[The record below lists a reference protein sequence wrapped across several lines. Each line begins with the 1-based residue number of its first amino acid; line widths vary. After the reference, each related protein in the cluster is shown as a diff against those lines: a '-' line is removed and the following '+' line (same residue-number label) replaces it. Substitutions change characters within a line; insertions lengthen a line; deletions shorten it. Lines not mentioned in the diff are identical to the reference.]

1 MPKPT
6 IAMINGPVAGAG
18 IGLAGACDLRFASE
32 TATFLSAY
40 DRIGAAGDYGA
51 TYVWPRILGA
61 AKARELFL
69 LGETFSA
76 QDALAFGLYTR
87 VVDGTEL
94 RARTLDVA
102 HRLADGPRSAWAY
115 MKENLNAAE
124 EETFSRHL
132 DRESRNMTL
141 STKAFFTALA
151 ARRSAAGDAGT
162 RK

>member
-1 MPKPT
+1 
-6 IAMINGPVAGAG
+6 
-18 IGLAGACDLRFASE
+18 
-32 TATFLSAY
+32 
-40 DRIGAAGDYGA
+40 
-51 TYVWPRILGA
+51 
-61 AKARELFL
+61 
-69 LGETFSA
+69 
-76 QDALAFGLYTR
+76 
-87 VVDGTEL
+87 
-94 RARTLDVA
+94 
-102 HRLADGPRSAWAY
+102 